1 MRRLEEPKS
10 ERWSMYSIQTRTRL
24 QMSRTVQLVGIAL
37 SLTTLLP
44 FLAAAQATPTGRIEG
59 TVSVGGTTV
68 LSSTRVEN
76 STDPDVCGTEHS
88 LQDLVVS
95 AENRGVRHTIVTIE
109 GVEDG
114 RVPSHEPERLIIDNR
129 DCQFVPHVM
138 VATIGDTIVAVNSD
152 STLHN
157 THYYGSVRSNIALA
171 EAGMAVAR
179 PTRRLGLVTVLC
191 DVHGW
196 MKAYIRI
203 DPHHLHAVTDR
214 AGHFEIEGIP
224 PGDYQ
229 IRFWHERL
237 GERLVDLQ
245 IQSGEERTV
254 DLEFSSPED

>member
-1 MRRLEEPKS
+1 MTMNAS
-10 ERWSMYSIQTRTRL
+10 
-24 QMSRTVQLVGIAL
+24 VGFRPSGLLL
-37 SLTTLLP
+37 SVMLLLP
-44 FLAAAQATPTGRIEG
+44 LPLDAQLTGRIGG
-59 TVSVGGTTV
+59 TVSVGGTTD

-95 AENRGVRHTIVTIE
+95 PENRGVRYTIVTLE

-114 RVPSHEPERLIIDNR
+114 RVPSHEPERRVIDNR
-129 DCQFVPHVM
+129 DCQFVPHVL

-157 THYYGSVRSNIALA
+157 THYYGPMRSNIALA
-171 EAGMAVAR
+171 EEGMAVAR

-203 DPHHLHAVTDR
+203 DRHHLHAVTD
-214 AGHFEIEGIP
+214 ATGHFQIEGIP

-229 IRFWHERL
+229 LRFWHERL
-237 GERLVDLQ
+237 GERLVDLE
-245 IQSGEERTV
+245 IRAGDDRTV
-254 DLEFSSPED
+254 DLEFSPPGDR